1 MKMSAKEFLTCDK
14 KQITLLGM
22 SGAGKTTLANKL
34 SPKKWFHYS
43 GDYRIGTQY
52 LSEPILDNIKQ
63 QAMDTPFLKDLLI
76 SDSIYICNNI
86 TVDNLMPISSFM
98 GKIGN
103 PDLGG
108 LSLETFKKRQLLH
121 LQAEIAAMNDVPKF
135 IEKSQNIYSYNH
147 FINDAGGSV
156 CELDEPEVLNLLA
169 QHTLIIYI
177 KTSEDQEQLLFERAQ
192 QDPKPLYY
200 RADFLDEN
208 LKAFM
213 DEFHYRCT
221 EQIPPNEFVSWVFP
235 KLFHARLPR
244 YQAIADQYGY
254 TVDARAVAQV
264 KNEDEFIKLIA
275 QTLDHDS

>member
-86 TVDNLMPISSFM
+86 TVDNLTPISSYM

-103 PDLGG
+103 PELGG

-121 LQAEIAAMNDVPKF
+121 REAEIAAMKDVPKF
-135 IEKSQNIYSYNH
+135 IKKAQDIYGYNH

-156 CELDEPEVLNLLA
+156 CELNDPEILSLLA

-208 LKAFM
+208 LKTFM

-254 TVDARAVAQV
+254 TVDASAVAQV

>member
-1 MKMSAKEFLTCDK
+1 MKMSTKEFLTCDK

-103 PDLGG
+103 PELGG

-121 LQAEIAAMNDVPKF
+121 LQAEIAAMKDVPKF
-135 IEKSQNIYSYNH
+135 IKKAQNIYGYNH

-156 CELDEPEVLNLLA
+156 CELNDPEILSLLA

-254 TVDARAVAQV
+254 TVDASAVAQV

>member
-103 PDLGG
+103 PELGG
-108 LSLETFKKRQLLH
+108 LSLKTFKKRQLLH
-121 LQAEIAAMNDVPKF
+121 REAEIAAMKDVPKF
-135 IEKSQNIYSYNH
+135 IKKAQDIYGYNH

-156 CELDEPEVLNLLA
+156 CELNDPEILSLLA

-254 TVDARAVAQV
+254 TVDASAVAQV

>member
-86 TVDNLMPISSFM
+86 TVDNLTPISSFM
-98 GKIGN
+98 GKIGS
-103 PDLGG
+103 PELGG
-108 LSLETFKKRQLLH
+108 LSLKTFKKRQLLH
-121 LQAEIAAMNDVPKF
+121 REAEIAAMKDVPKF
-135 IEKSQNIYSYNH
+135 IKKAQDIYGYNH

-156 CELDEPEVLNLLA
+156 CELNDPEILSLLA

-254 TVDARAVAQV
+254 TVDASAVAQV

>member
-86 TVDNLMPISSFM
+86 TVDNLTPISSYM

-103 PDLGG
+103 PELGG
-108 LSLETFKKRQLLH
+108 LSLKTFKKRQLLH
-121 LQAEIAAMNDVPKF
+121 REAEIAAMKDVPKF
-135 IEKSQNIYSYNH
+135 IKKAQDIYGYNH

-156 CELDEPEVLNLLA
+156 CELNDPEILSLLA

-254 TVDARAVAQV
+254 TVDASAVAQV

>member
-98 GKIGN
+98 GKIGS
-103 PDLGG
+103 PELGG
-108 LSLETFKKRQLLH
+108 LSLKTFKKRQLLH
-121 LQAEIAAMNDVPKF
+121 REAEIAAMKDVPKF
-135 IEKSQNIYSYNH
+135 IKKAQDIYGYNH

-156 CELDEPEVLNLLA
+156 CELNDPEILSLLA

-254 TVDARAVAQV
+254 TVDASAVAQV

>member
-86 TVDNLMPISSFM
+86 TVDNLTPISSYM

-103 PDLGG
+103 PELGG

-121 LQAEIAAMNDVPKF
+121 REAEIAAMKDVPKF
-135 IEKSQNIYSYNH
+135 IKKAQDIYGYNH

-156 CELDEPEVLNLLA
+156 CELNDPEILSLLA

-254 TVDARAVAQV
+254 TVDASAVAQV

>member
-86 TVDNLMPISSFM
+86 TVDNLTPISSFM

-103 PDLGG
+103 PELGG

-121 LQAEIAAMNDVPKF
+121 REAEIAAMKDVPKF
-135 IEKSQNIYSYNH
+135 IKKAQDIYGYNH

-156 CELDEPEVLNLLA
+156 CELNDPEILSLLA

-208 LKAFM
+208 LKTFM

-254 TVDARAVAQV
+254 TVDASAVAQV

>member
-86 TVDNLMPISSFM
+86 TVDNLTPISSFM
-98 GKIGN
+98 GKIGS
-103 PDLGG
+103 PELGG
-108 LSLETFKKRQLLH
+108 LSLKTFKKRQLLH
-121 LQAEIAAMNDVPKF
+121 REAEIAAMKDVPKF
-135 IEKSQNIYSYNH
+135 IKKAQDIYGYNH

-156 CELDEPEVLNLLA
+156 CELNDPEILSLLA

-208 LKAFM
+208 LKTFM

-221 EQIPPNEFVSWVFP
+221 EQIPPNEFVSWIFP

-254 TVDARAVAQV
+254 TVDASAVAQV

>member
-86 TVDNLMPISSFM
+86 TVDNLTPISSYM

-103 PDLGG
+103 PELGG
-108 LSLETFKKRQLLH
+108 LSLETFKNRQLLH
-121 LQAEIAAMNDVPKF
+121 REAEIAAMKDVPKF
-135 IEKSQNIYSYNH
+135 IKKAQDIYGYNH

-156 CELDEPEVLNLLA
+156 CELNDPEILSLLA

-254 TVDARAVAQV
+254 TVDASAVAQV

>member
-34 SPKKWFHYS
+34 SPKKWFQYS

-103 PDLGG
+103 PELGG

-121 LQAEIAAMNDVPKF
+121 REAEIAAMKDVPKF
-135 IEKSQNIYSYNH
+135 IKKAQDIYGYNH

-156 CELDEPEVLNLLA
+156 CELNDPEILSLLA

-254 TVDARAVAQV
+254 TVDASAVAQV

>member
-86 TVDNLMPISSFM
+86 TVDNLTPISSFM

-103 PDLGG
+103 PELGG

>member
-121 LQAEIAAMNDVPKF
+121 LQAEIAAMKDVPKF

>member
-103 PDLGG
+103 PELGG
-108 LSLETFKKRQLLH
+108 LSLETFKNRQLLH
-121 LQAEIAAMNDVPKF
+121 REAEIAAMKDVPKF
-135 IEKSQNIYSYNH
+135 IKKAQDIYGYNH

-156 CELDEPEVLNLLA
+156 CELNDPEILSLLA

-254 TVDARAVAQV
+254 TVDASAVAQV

>member
-103 PDLGG
+103 PELGG

-254 TVDARAVAQV
+254 TVDASAVAQV

>member
-34 SPKKWFHYS
+34 SSKKWFHYS

-63 QAMDTPFLKDLLI
+63 QAMDTPFLKDLFI

-86 TVDNLMPISSFM
+86 TVDNLTPISSFM

-103 PDLGG
+103 PELGG

-121 LQAEIAAMNDVPKF
+121 LQAEIAAMKDVPKF
-135 IEKSQNIYSYNH
+135 IKKAQNIYGYNH

>member
-98 GKIGN
+98 GKIGS
-103 PDLGG
+103 PELGG
-108 LSLETFKKRQLLH
+108 LSLKTFKKRQLLH
-121 LQAEIAAMNDVPKF
+121 REAEIAAMKDVPKF
-135 IEKSQNIYSYNH
+135 IKKAQDIYGYNH

-156 CELDEPEVLNLLA
+156 CELNDPEILSLLA

-208 LKAFM
+208 LKTFM

-254 TVDARAVAQV
+254 TVDASAVAQV

>member
-86 TVDNLMPISSFM
+86 TVDNLTPISSFM

-103 PDLGG
+103 PELGG

-121 LQAEIAAMNDVPKF
+121 LQAEIAAMKDVPKF
-135 IEKSQNIYSYNH
+135 IKKAQNIYGYNH

-156 CELDEPEVLNLLA
+156 CELNDPEILSLLA

>member
-103 PDLGG
+103 PELGG

-121 LQAEIAAMNDVPKF
+121 LQAEIAAMKDVPKF
-135 IEKSQNIYSYNH
+135 IKKAQNIYGYNH

-156 CELDEPEVLNLLA
+156 CELNDPEILSLLA

-254 TVDARAVAQV
+254 TVDASAVAQV
-264 KNEDEFIKLIA
+264 KNEDEFIRLIA

>member
-1 MKMSAKEFLTCDK
+1 MKMSAKDFLTCER

-63 QAMDTPFLKDLLI
+63 QAMDTPFLKELLI

-86 TVDNLMPISSFM
+86 TVDNLMPVSSFM

-108 LSLETFKKRQLLH
+108 LSLETFKNRQLLH
-121 LQAEIAAMNDVPKF
+121 REAEIAAMKDVPKF
-135 IEKSQNIYSYNH
+135 IEKAQNIYNYNH

-156 CELDEPEVLNLLA
+156 CELEEPEVLNLLA
-169 QHTLIIYI
+169 KHTLVIYI
-177 KTSEDQEQLLFERAQ
+177 KTSQDQEQLLFDRAQ

-200 RADFLDEN
+200 RVDFLEKN
-208 LKAFM
+208 LNTFM
-213 DEFHYRCT
+213 AEHHYSHT
-221 EQIPPNEFVSWVFP
+221 DQIPPNEFVSWVFP
-235 KLFHARLPR
+235 RLFHSRLPR

-254 TVDARAVAQV
+254 TVDAGAIAEV
-264 KNEDEFIKLIA
+264 KNEDEFINLIA
-275 QTLDHDS
+275 QTLDNNS

>member
-1 MKMSAKEFLTCDK
+1 MKMSAKDFLTCERK
-14 KQITLLGM
+14 RITLLGM

-34 SPKKWFHYS
+34 SYKKWFHYS

-86 TVDNLMPISSFM
+86 TVDNLLPISSFM

-108 LSLETFKKRQLLH
+108 LSLETFKQRQLLH
-121 LQAEIAAMNDVPKF
+121 REAEIAAMNDVPKF
-135 IEKSQNIYSYNH
+135 IEKSQHIYGYNH

-177 KTSEDQEQLLFERAQ
+177 KTSKDQEQLLFNRAQ

-200 RADFLDEN
+200 RVDFLEEN
-208 LKAFM
+208 LKTFM
-213 DEFHYRCT
+213 AEQHYT
-221 EQIPPNEFVSWVFP
+221 HTDQIPPNEFVSWVFP
-235 KLFHARLPR
+235 RLFHARLPR

-254 TVDARAVAQV
+254 TVDASAIAEV
-264 KNEDEFIKLIA
+264 KNEDEFINLIA
-275 QTLDHDS
+275 QTLDNNS

>member
-1 MKMSAKEFLTCDK
+1 MRMSAKDFLTCER

-63 QAMDTPFLKDLLI
+63 QAMDTPFLKELLI

-108 LSLETFKKRQLLH
+108 LSLETFKNRQLLH
-121 LQAEIAAMNDVPKF
+121 REAEIAAMKDVPKF
-135 IEKSQNIYSYNH
+135 IEKAQGIYSYNH

-177 KTSEDQEQLLFERAQ
+177 KTSKDQEQLLFDRAQ

-200 RADFLDEN
+200 RVDFLEEN
-208 LKAFM
+208 LKTFM
-213 DEFHYRCT
+213 AEHHYSHT
-221 EQIPPNEFVSWVFP
+221 DQIPPNEFVSWVFP
-235 KLFHARLPR
+235 RLFHARLPR

-254 TVDARAVAQV
+254 TVDASAIAKVQ
-264 KNEDEFIKLIA
+264 NEDEFINLIA
-275 QTLDHDS
+275 QTLDNNS

>member
-34 SPKKWFHYS
+34 SQKKWFHYS

-52 LSEPILDNIKQ
+52 LSEHILDNIKQ
-63 QAMDTPFLKDLLI
+63 QAMDVPFLKDLLI

-86 TVDNLMPISSFM
+86 TVDNLTPISSYM

-103 PDLGG
+103 PELGG
-108 LSLETFKKRQLLH
+108 LTLKTFKNRQLLH
-121 LQAEIAAMNDVPKF
+121 LQAEIAAMKDVPKF
-135 IEKSQNIYSYNH
+135 IKKAQNIYGYNH

-156 CELDEPEVLNLLA
+156 CELNDPEVLNLLA

-200 RADFLDEN
+200 RADFLDDN

-221 EQIPPNEFVSWVFP
+221 EQIPPNEFVSWIFP

-254 TVDARAVAQV
+254 TVDASAVAQV

>member
-121 LQAEIAAMNDVPKF
+121 LQAEIAAMKDVPKF

-254 TVDARAVAQV
+254 TVDASAVAQV